1 MVDQLTDENIMAAL
15 SLVKDPEIG
24 KDLVSLGMVKAIEI
38 TGSVVDLTVELTTP
52 ACPLKAKIESDIV
65 DGLVALGATTVR
77 VDWASNVKR
86 SFGGPAADLIPGVK
100 NTIAVASGKG
110 GVGKT
115 TVAVNLAV
123 SLARD
128 GARVGLL
135 DADITGPNV
144 PLMMGTSG
152 SHVTGVGS
160 RVNPVV
166 AHGVQM
172 MSIEYFLTGG
182 APVIWRGPL
191 IHSAI
196 QQFLRDVEWGELDYL
211 IVDLPPGT
219 GDAALSLSQL
229 IPLSG
234 AVVVTTPQEV
244 SLLDARKA
252 IAMFNKVNVR
262 TLGVVENMSGFICPD
277 CGAEHDIFGTGGAAS
292 LSRELGLEV
301 LARIPLEP
309 GVRTGGDAGAPI
321 TSTQHPSSETSVAA
335 AALRELARTVAGRI
349 SVIAEP
355 FAAARAS

>member
-1 MVDQLTDENIMAAL
+1 
-15 SLVKDPEIG
+15 
-24 KDLVSLGMVKAIEI
+24 
-38 TGSVVDLTVELTTP
+38 
-52 ACPLKAKIESDIV
+52 
-65 DGLVALGATTVR
+65 
-77 VDWASNVKR
+77 
-86 SFGGPAADLIPGVK
+86 
-100 NTIAVASGKG
+100 
-110 GVGKT
+110 
-115 TVAVNLAV
+115 
-123 SLARD
+123 
-128 GARVGLL
+128 
-135 DADITGPNV
+135 
-144 PLMMGTSG
+144 MMGTSG

-277 CGAEHDIFGTGGAAS
+277 CGTEHDIFGTGGAAS
-292 LSRELGLEV
+292 LGRELGLEV

-309 GVRTGGDAGAPI
+309 SVRTGGDAGAPI
-321 TSTQHPSSETSVAA
+321 TSTQHPSSDTSVAA

-355 FAAARAS
+355 FAGARAS